1 MIKYLHIE
9 AISPPKLKLK
19 VLYIKL
25 RAMILHPC
33 IQSIIT
39 SFLETTDLPFDSK
52 AQKPDVDLKSRC
64 WWAAYGSRSLG
75 SRSPCSF
82 LLPRLP
88 GLRCSITSTLIL
100 PPPSSVLSNSE
111 LAWAPP
117 YEPGHFPL
125 F

>member
-9 AISPPKLKLK
+9 AISSPKLKLK

-64 WWAAYGSRSLG
+64 WWAAYGSWSLLAA
-75 SRSPCSF
+75 SCSQGF
-82 LLPRLP
+82 P
-88 GLRCSITSTLIL
+88 GFHCYITSILIL
-100 PPPSSVLSNSE
+100 PPPPSVLSNSE